1 MKIRFSILSLI
12 LLGTF
17 TILLS
22 GCQKKQ
28 KMEDSL
34 PFTLE
39 ALAVDPAPLNKA
51 FKIVTPKPG
60 EVVGDEVEVYYSAAG
75 FDVSAGGF
83 HLHLLLDD
91 GEVVEHTEPNLPVIF
106 ENLSNGPHVIRAF
119 TVDENHLSVKSIRTF
134 DMVQFYVKEA
144 VGTMHIDES
153 HPMLLLNIPSGTY
166 DLGESE
172 GVKFDFWLSNAKLG
186 IFDYKIRYSLDGHE
200 GVLELWKSFEIKHLS
215 KGKHKL
221 ILDLIDPNGKP
232 VLGNF
237 NHTIRTFVVK

>member
-1 MKIRFSILSLI
+1 MKNQFPILSVF
-12 LLGTF
+12 LLAAF

-28 KMEDSL
+28 EMGNGL
-34 PFTLE
+34 PFTIE
-39 ALAVDPAPLNKA
+39 VFAVDPAPLNKA

-60 EVVGDEVEVYYSAAG
+60 EVVGDDVEIYFSAAG
-75 FDVSAGGF
+75 FDISEDRF
-83 HLHLLLDD
+83 HLHFILDD
-91 GEVVEHTEPNLPVIF
+91 GEVIEHTDSNSPVKL
-106 ENLSNGPHVIRAF
+106 ENLSNGPHIVRAF
-119 TVDENHLSVKSIRTF
+119 AVDENHLSIKSSRTF

-144 VGTMHIDES
+144 VGNMHIDNS
-153 HPMLLLNIPSGTY
+153 APMLLLNVPSGTY

-172 GVKFDFWLSNAKLG
+172 SVKFDFWLSNAQLG
-186 IFDYKIRYSLDGHE
+186 IFDYKVKYSLDGHE
-200 GVLELWKSFEIKHLS
+200 GEFELWKAFEIKNLS